1 MGMLNSTILDLAIG
15 MVFVYLLLA
24 LLCTTINEW
33 IAGLFGL
40 RAKTLANAI
49 EQLLDGQ
56 KTSDPTRSFFEE
68 FYAHPIIS
76 GMGVPGKRATTASYL
91 PSRAF
96 ATTVMDL
103 VTAGKEG
110 PINYSDLETGVKN
123 LPPGDVRTALLAL
136 LQNTQSDLEQAQKN
150 IEQWFDDTME
160 RASGWYKRNTQVVT
174 LFAALLLT
182 VGTNADTLKIGR
194 ILWTSGT
201 ERTLLVQEAQKRFES
216 GSSDRTI
223 TYPNKNNPLKA
234 VEQPK
239 ESELKA
245 LSALLGWSRDDL
257 RNADTLVWLRRILG
271 WCLSIVAISL
281 GAPFWFDLLSKLMN
295 IRNAGQKPATSK
307 NKADK

>member
-1 MGMLNSTILDLAIG
+1 MLNSTILDLAIG

-33 IAGLFGL
+33 IAGIFGL
-40 RAKTLANAI
+40 RARTLASAI
-49 EQLLDGQ
+49 GQLLDDQ
-56 KTSDPTRSFFEE
+56 KTSDPTRSFLAE

-76 GMGVPGKRATTASYL
+76 GMGMPGKGPATASYL

-96 ATTVMDL
+96 ATAVMDL

-110 PINYSDLETGVKN
+110 PISYADLETGVKN
-123 LPPGDVRTALLAL
+123 LPPGDVRKALLSL
-136 LQNTQSDLEQAQKN
+136 LQNAHSDIEQAQNN

-160 RASGWYKRNTQVVT
+160 RASGWYKRNTQLVT

-182 VGTNADTLKIGR
+182 ISTNADTLKIGR
-194 ILWTSGT
+194 TLWTSGT
-201 ERTLLVQEAQKRFES
+201 QRTLVVQEAQKRVES
-216 GSSDRTI
+216 GSSDKII
-223 TYPNKNNPLKA
+223 TYPDKNNPLQA

-239 ESELKA
+239 ATELQA

-257 RNADTLVWLRRILG
+257 RDRDTLVWLRRILG
-271 WCLSIVAISL
+271 WCLSVVAISL

-295 IRNAGQKPATSK
+295 IRNAGQKPAPAKSK
-307 NKADK
+307 EDN